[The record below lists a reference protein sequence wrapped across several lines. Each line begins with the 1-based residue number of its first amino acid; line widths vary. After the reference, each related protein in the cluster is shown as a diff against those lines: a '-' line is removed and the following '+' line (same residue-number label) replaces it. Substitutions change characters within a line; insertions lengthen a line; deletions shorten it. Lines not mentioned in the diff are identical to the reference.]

1 MEVDTHKYIY
11 VHKDTRRILA
21 VTEKD
26 ILSYQ
31 DAEVVYVP
39 EEEIPKDVYRFKY
52 VDNKFVN
59 VEKDVILKET
69 REAYVSDFKDFVNR
83 KLNKMDKLDLLL
95 ISREV
100 LFSIKM
106 LTNLFEDTVKV
117 IEDEKDIYN
126 VFMVFVDTVITMLKG
141 GQGDTPK
148 KGCI

>member
-59 VEKDVILKET
+59 VERDVILKET
-69 REAYVSDFKDFVNR
+69 RNAYVSDFKDFVNR

-95 ISREV
+95 ISRNA
-100 LFSIKM
+100 LSSIKM
-106 LTNLFEDTVKV
+106 LIDLFEDTIEV
-117 IEDEKDIYN
+117 IADEKDIYN
-126 VFMVFVDTVITMLKG
+126 VFMVFVDTVSTILKG
-141 GQGDTPK
+141 GHGDTHK
-148 KGCI
+148 KECI